1 MAPEQ
6 IRGLPVDARSDVFA
20 FGCVLYE
27 CLTGRRGVQRLDAR

>member
-6 IRGLPVDARSDVFA
+6 LEGAEADARSDVFA

-27 CLTGRRGVQRLDAR
+27 MLPGLRSRWTIPF